1 MTRGE
6 SATEFKQLFHECQL
20 FSEKLFFLTFHP
32 QTNFNV
38 SRCMEVMWGKQQQ
51 MTLFRPSNSM
61 IQKKNTS
68 P

>member
-20 FSEKLFFLTFHP
+20 FSEKLFLTFHP

-38 SRCMEVMWGKQQQ
+38 SRYMEVMWGKQQQ
-51 MTLFRPSNSM
+51 MTLFRPLNSM
-61 IQKKNTS
+61 MQKNNTS